1 MVVRLTCRSVDD
13 DDDGRIER
21 GDRLPCEI
29 RAGLERELGT
39 DRRSAARWPDSS
51 L

>member
-1 MVVRLTCRSVDD
+1 MIVRLTCRSVDD

-29 RAGLERELGT
+29 RAGLEREPVLTGG
-39 DRRSAARWPDSS
+39 RRRYWPDSS